1 MTPLKNCPLCNG
13 EGATPS
19 SLGNQDRFS
28 RCQSC
33 GILFDNSP
41 QLIDY
46 KNQFYDNNPFF
57 NLKLYLEKGASLRL
71 FAHFLVLIDYALRLL
86 NPVDSLDARRLKILE
101 IGCGPG
107 LLLDMARYFG
117 WDVQGVEPSVEA
129 SDFGRNVLELP
140 ILPELF
146 NADLGIEGMDV
157 VVASE
162 VIEHLTSPTV
172 FLTDIFNA
180 LSDNGLVLLST
191 PNGESKTLEEQGDS
205 WVYLGKDHLILY
217 TAPTLETA
225 LEKAGFKSV
234 TLWTFEGEYNDER
247 IIAIAGKNRIAQSV
261 MDTIRRDFDTDSEA
275 LNRCIRYIRYTL
287 DRFEKEKNVIWQGA
301 FYRLVENL
309 NAAQQYSESISTANR
324 LEKVLQNAGQSYEAV
339 MSSLDNAHKAHNRS
353 AFYLRIPTFIGNLYL
368 ARGLALLQ
376 MGKVNEAL
384 DDFYRAHV
392 ITEKLEALP
401 DKSYDELAG
410 MPPSLHA
417 LFHVGYALLLLGSN
431 GEAASI
437 FEKLL
442 ARRSTLTRD
451 ALAHTLLTY
460 GTALRRQQ
468 RLDEAINSFKE
479 VIVLSQSHNI
489 GLKIVHQATLESLE
503 TQLSITAEFQREK
516 QTLMAEQARLTAEL
530 HAQKDSLIAEQTR
543 LTAELHA
550 QKDSLIAEQTRLT
563 AELHAQK
570 DSLIAEQTRLR
581 QKNAQLQVLNEKL
594 HSLSQEK
601 ESLAA
606 TLNRIYDSHG
616 WKALLAYYQL
626 RNWVFPPGSKR
637 QNFAKAVLHFFLGDK
652 KKDLANNTITQ
663 QLISPKYNRRSPL
676 SGPID
681 AAACTIISKNYIALA
696 RTLADSF
703 YKFHPDVPFF
713 VLLVDRVDGY
723 FDPER
728 EVFYLV
734 GTDELDIPER
744 ESFCFKYNILE
755 LNTAVK
761 PYFLSHLFDKYGIKK
776 LIYFDPDILI
786 TEKVSHLFK
795 LLDHYSTILIPHI
808 TEPLEDNFRPS
819 ELDLLQ
825 AGTYNLGFI
834 GLGATPTTKKLLSW
848 WQKRVYEQ
856 CLLAPDRGMHVDQ
869 KWMDFVP
876 GLFGESFIMRQPG
889 YNVAY
894 WNLHSRTVDFLD
906 GQIRVNGEPC
916 YFFHF
921 SGFDP
926 LNIYKVSKHQN
937 RFTLDDLGQAARLF
951 EQYRDLLLANGHE
964 QAKNWPYAFGYFD
977 NGVKIPDIA
986 RLMYHGLGPERKKF
1000 GNPFSTSSAQS
1011 FFSWLNGPASRDS
1024 GETITRLWYEI
1035 YYRRPDVR
1043 QVWPDLFGKHREG
1056 FLQWILIS
1064 GKREHQIDDRLVPNL
1079 AALSP
1084 FPKKARSR
1092 RWRLYVYVNFLYSL
1106 EQSLKPRLK
1115 PTLGRNL
1122 WIWNNLKRIRTYF
1135 ISGRP
1140 LPVTSLSPLSENVE
1154 PAINGF
1160 RPFGVNLAG
1169 YFASEK
1175 GVGEAGRAAARALEA
1190 SSIPYVLNNVN
1201 DSGSANIDSA
1211 LSSFTDDNPY
1221 SINLIHVNAD
1231 QVPIFA
1237 AVKGDE
1243 YFRGRYNIGCW
1254 FWELSQFPQE
1264 WYSSFQPFDEIWA
1277 ASSFIQDSLARVSPV
1292 PVVRIP
1298 VALSPE
1304 PQIIED
1310 LNRSEFRLPF
1320 DAFIFLFTF
1329 DFASVLERK
1338 NPLGLIKAFKLAFG
1352 DRSDAMLLL
1361 KVVHSKSYP
1370 SELNLLKAACSTSN
1384 IRIFDRVLTRQE
1396 MNTLTSISDCFV
1408 SLHRSEGFGIPIAEA
1423 MLLEKPVIVTAY
1435 SANMDFTTPANSFLV
1450 KYKLIEIDRD
1460 YGPYRKG
1467 WVWADPDLDHAA
1479 QLMRYVYENRDI
1491 CIETGRRGKKEILQL
1506 LHPLVVGKQ
1515 IQERLRRVALSY
1527 QLWGKTSRTEKLSSF
1542 SPKLAEAPSGLEEI
1556 ERIRF
1561 V

>member
-1 MTPLKNCPLCNG
+1 MTTLKNCPLCNG
-13 EGATPS
+13 EGITPS
-19 SLGNQDRFS
+19 SLGDQERFS
-28 RCQSC
+28 RCKDC
-33 GILFDNSP
+33 GVLFDKNP

-46 KNQFYDNNPFF
+46 KNEFYNTNPFF
-57 NLKLYLEKGASLRL
+57 SVKLYVEKGASLRL
-71 FAHFLVLIDYALRLL
+71 FAHLLALAEYTSRLL
-86 NPVDSLDARRLKILE
+86 NTTESLDTQRLKLLE

-107 LLLDMARYFG
+107 LLLDMAHYFG

-129 SDFGRNVLELP
+129 SDFGRRVLELP

-146 NADLGIEGMDV
+146 TADLRIEGMDAV
-157 VVASE
+157 IASE
-162 VIEHLTSPTV
+162 VIEHLTSPAS
-172 FLTDIFNA
+172 FLTDIVNA
-180 LSDNGLVLLST
+180 LSDGGIALFTT
-191 PNGESKTLEEQGDS
+191 PNAESKALEEQGDS
-205 WVYLGKDHLILY
+205 WIYLGKDHLVLY
-217 TAPTLETA
+217 TVSTLETV
-225 LEKAGFKSV
+225 LYRAGFKSV

-247 IIAIAGKNRIAQSV
+247 IIAIAAKRKIARSII
-261 MDTIRRDFDTDSEA
+261 DTVRRDFGGDSEA
-275 LNRCIRYIRYTL
+275 LNRCIRYLRYTL
-287 DRFEKEKNVIWQGA
+287 DRFQKQKNVAWQGA
-301 FYRLVENL
+301 FYRLVESL
-309 NAAQQYSESISTANR
+309 NAAQQYSEAISTANR
-324 LEKVLQNAGQSYEAV
+324 LEKFLQNEEHSYEAA
-339 MSSLDNAHKAHNRS
+339 MFTLDKAHKAHDRS
-353 AFYLRIPTFIGNLYL
+353 LFYSRVPTFIGNFYL

-376 MGKVNEAL
+376 TGKINEAL
-384 DDFYRAHV
+384 DDFYRAHA

-401 DKSYDELAG
+401 GKSYEEIAG

-417 LFHVGYALLLLGSN
+417 LFHVGYALLLLGSHD
-431 GEAASI
+431 EAASI

-442 ARRSTLTRD
+442 ARRSMLTRD
-451 ALAHTLLTY
+451 ALAHTFLAY

-468 RLDEAINSFKE
+468 RLDEAISSFKE
-479 VIVLSQSHNI
+479 VIALSQSHNI
-489 GLKIVHQATLESLE
+489 AIEIVRQAALE
-503 TQLSITAEFQREK
+503 LSEAQNSIVAELRREK
-516 QTLMAEQARLTAEL
+516 DSAEEEKNLLAAKLQAEKDSAEEEKNL
-530 HAQKDSLIAEQTR
+530 LAAKLQAEKDSLLAEQV
-543 LTAELHA
+543 
-550 QKDSLIAEQTRLT
+550 
-563 AELHAQK
+563 
-570 DSLIAEQTRLR
+570 RLR
-581 QKNAQLQVLNEKL
+581 QENAQLQVLNEQL
-594 HSLSQEK
+594 HSSSQEK
-601 ESLAA
+601 ETLAT

-626 RNWVFPPGSKR
+626 RNSIFPPGSKR
-637 QNFAKAVLHFFLGDK
+637 QNVAKSVFRFISRDK
-652 KKDLANNTITQ
+652 KKHLTNNAIRHRFVSPQ
-663 QLISPKYNRRSPL
+663 QDRRSPPP
-676 SGPID
+676 GPIEE
-681 AAACTIISKNYIALA
+681 AACTIISKNYIALA

-713 VLLVDRVDGY
+713 VLLVDQVDGY
-723 FDPER
+723 FEPER

-734 GTDELDIPER
+734 GMDELDIPEKA
-744 ESFCFKYNILE
+744 SFCFKYNILE

-761 PYFLSHLFDKYGIKK
+761 PYFLSHLFEKYGIKK

-786 TEKVSHLFK
+786 TEKVSLLFE
-795 LLDHYSTILIPHI
+795 LLDTYSIILIPHI
-808 TEPLEDNFRPS
+808 TEPIEDNLRPS

-834 GLGATPTTKKLLSW
+834 GLGSTPTSQKLLSW

-894 WNLHSRTVDFLD
+894 WNLHSRTLAFLD
-906 GQIRVNGEPC
+906 GQIKVNGEPC

-926 LNIYKVSKHQN
+926 LNISMVSKHQN

-986 RLMYHGLGPERKKF
+986 RRMYHGLGPERKKF

-1011 FFSWLNGPASRDS
+1011 FFSWLNEPPSRDF
-1024 GETITRLWYEI
+1024 GETITRLWHEI
-1035 YYRRPDVR
+1035 YYTRPDVR
-1043 QVWPDLFGKHREG
+1043 QVWPDLFGKHRDG
-1056 FLQWILIS
+1056 FLQWVS
-1064 GKREHQIDDRLVPNL
+1064 TGGKKEHQIDDRLVPNV
-1079 AALSP
+1079 AAPSP
-1084 FPKKARSR
+1084 VPKKPRSR
-1092 RWRLYVYVNFLYSL
+1092 RWLLYLYVNFLYSL
-1106 EQSLKPRLK
+1106 EQSLKRRLK

-1122 WIWNNLKRIRTYF
+1122 WIWNNLKKIRTYF

-1140 LPVTSLSPLSENVE
+1140 LPVTSLSPLPENVA
-1154 PAINGF
+1154 PAINSF

-1175 GVGEAGRAAARALEA
+1175 GVGEAGRAAARALDA
-1190 SSIPYVLNNVN
+1190 SSIPYVLNNVS
-1201 DSGSANIDSA
+1201 DWGSANIDTA

-1221 SINLIHVNAD
+1221 GINLIHVNAD

-1292 PVVRIP
+1292 PVVRMP

-1304 PQIIED
+1304 PQILQD
-1310 LNRSEFRLPF
+1310 FNRSEFKLPF

-1352 DRSDAMLLL
+1352 DRSEAMLLL

-1370 SELNLLKAACSTSN
+1370 SELNLLKTACSNSN
-1384 IRIFDRVLTRQE
+1384 IRIFDRVSTRQE

-1408 SLHRSEGFGIPIAEA
+1408 SLHRSEGFGISIAEA

-1450 KYKLIEIDRD
+1450 KYKLVEIDRD

-1467 WVWADPDLDHAA
+1467 WVWADPDLEHAA

-1491 CIETGRRGKKEILQL
+1491 SIATGRRGKKEILEL

-1515 IQERLRRVALSY
+1515 IQDRLRRVALNG
-1527 QLWGKTSRTEKLSSF
+1527 QPWEKTSRKKKLSSF
-1542 SPKLAEAPSGLEEI
+1542 SPKVAEAPSGREEI
-1556 ERIRF
+1556 
-1561 V
+1561 

>member
-1 MTPLKNCPLCNG
+1 MTTLKNCPLCNG
-13 EGATPS
+13 EGTTPS
-19 SLGNQDRFS
+19 SLGNQDRFL
-28 RCQSC
+28 RCRGC
-33 GILFDNSP
+33 GILFDKDP

-46 KNQFYDNNPFF
+46 KNQFYDTNPFF
-57 NLKLYLEKGASLRL
+57 NLKLYVEKGASLRL
-71 FAHFLVLIDYALRLL
+71 FAHFLALAEYTFKLL
-86 NPVDSLDARRLKILE
+86 NTTESLDTHRLKLLE

-107 LLLDMARYFG
+107 LLLDMAHYFG

-129 SDFGRNVLELP
+129 SDFGRKVLELP

-146 NADLGIEGMDV
+146 TADLRIEGMDV
-157 VVASE
+157 VIASE
-162 VIEHLTSPTV
+162 VIEHLTSPTA
-172 FLTDIFNA
+172 FLTDILNA
-180 LSDNGLVLLST
+180 LSDGGIALFTT
-191 PNGESKTLEEQGDS
+191 PNAESKALEEKGDS
-205 WVYLGKDHLILY
+205 WIYLGKDHLVLY
-217 TAPTLETA
+217 TVSTLETV
-225 LEKAGFKSV
+225 LYQAGFRSV

-247 IIAIAGKNRIAQSV
+247 IIAIAAKKKIAGSII
-261 MDTIRRDFDTDSEA
+261 DTVRRDFGSDSEA
-275 LNRCIRYIRYTL
+275 LNRCIRYLRYTL
-287 DRFEKEKNVIWQGA
+287 DRFDKQRNLVWQGA
-301 FYRLVENL
+301 LYRLVESL
-309 NAAQQYSESISTANR
+309 NAAQQYSETISTANR
-324 LEKVLQNAGQSYEAV
+324 LEKFLQNEEHSYEAT
-339 MSSLDNAHKAHNRS
+339 MFTLDKAHKAHNRS
-353 AFYLRIPTFIGNLYL
+353 LFYSRVPTFIGNFYL

-417 LFHVGYALLLLGSN
+417 LFHVGYALFLLGSN
-431 GEAASI
+431 DEAASI

-451 ALAHTLLTY
+451 ALAHTILTY
-460 GTALRRQQ
+460 GMALRRQR
-468 RLDEAINSFKE
+468 RLDGAISSFKE
-479 VIVLSQSHNI
+479 VIALSQSHKI
-489 GLKIVHQATLESLE
+489 ALEIVHQATLELFE
-503 TQLSITAEFQREK
+503 TQLSIAAEFQREK
-516 QTLMAEQARLTAEL
+516 QTLMAEQARLTAE
-530 HAQKDSLIAEQTR
+530 KDSLMAEQAR
-543 LTAELHA
+543 LTAELQA
-550 QKDSLIAEQTRLT
+550 EKDSLMAEQARLT
-563 AELHAQK
+563 AELQAEK
-570 DSLIAEQTRLR
+570 DSLMAEQTRLR
-581 QKNAQLQVLNEKL
+581 QKNAQLQVLNQKL
-594 HSLSQEK
+594 HSLSHEK

-637 QNFAKAVLHFFLGDK
+637 QNFAKAVFQFLLGDK
-652 KKDLANNTITQ
+652 KKHLTNNTISRQ
-663 QLISPKYNRRSPL
+663 FISPTHDRRSPP

-681 AAACTIISKNYIALA
+681 IAACTIISKNYIALA

-703 YKFHPDVPFF
+703 DKFHPNVPFF
-713 VLLVDRVDGY
+713 VLLVDQVDGY
-723 FDPER
+723 FEPER
-728 EVFYLV
+728 ERFYLV
-734 GTDELDIPER
+734 GTDELDIPDKD
-744 ESFCFKYNILE
+744 SFYFKYNILE

-761 PYFLSHLFDKYGIKK
+761 PYFLSHLFDKFSLKK

-786 TEKVSHLFK
+786 TEKVSLLFE
-795 LLDHYSTILIPHI
+795 LLDTYSIILIPHI

-834 GLGATPTTKKLLSW
+834 GLGATPTSQKLLNW

-926 LNIYKVSKHQN
+926 LNIHKVSKHQN

-1000 GNPFSTSSAQS
+1000 GNPFSTSSGQS
-1011 FFSWLNGPASRDS
+1011 FFSWLNEPASRDS

-1035 YYRRPDVR
+1035 YYKRPDVR

-1056 FLQWILIS
+1056 FLQWIS
-1064 GKREHQIDDRLVPNL
+1064 TAGKREHQIDDRLVPNM
-1079 AALSP
+1079 AAPSP
-1084 FPKKARSR
+1084 FPKPRSR
-1092 RWRLYVYVNFLYSL
+1092 RWLLYVYVNFLYSL

-1190 SSIPYVLNNVN
+1190 SSIPYVLNNVT

-1292 PVVRIP
+1292 PVVRMP

-1304 PQIIED
+1304 PQIIQD
-1310 LNRSEFRLPF
+1310 LNRSEFKLPF

-1329 DFASVLERK
+1329 DLASVLERK

-1352 DRSDAMLLL
+1352 DQSDAMLLL

-1370 SELNLLKAACSTSN
+1370 SELNLLKTACSNSN

-1408 SLHRSEGFGIPIAEA
+1408 SLHRSEGFGISIAEA

-1450 KYKLIEIDRD
+1450 KYKLVEIDRD

-1467 WVWADPDLDHAA
+1467 WVWADPDLEHAA

-1491 CIETGRRGKKEILQL
+1491 CIETGRRGKKEMLQL
-1506 LHPLVVGKQ
+1506 LNPLVVGKQ
-1515 IQERLRRVALSY
+1515 VQERLRRVALDG
-1527 QLWGKTSRTEKLSSF
+1527 QPWEKTSRTEKLSSF
-1542 SPKLAEAPSGLEEI
+1542 SPKLAEAPSGPEEI
-1556 ERIRF
+1556 
-1561 V
+1561 